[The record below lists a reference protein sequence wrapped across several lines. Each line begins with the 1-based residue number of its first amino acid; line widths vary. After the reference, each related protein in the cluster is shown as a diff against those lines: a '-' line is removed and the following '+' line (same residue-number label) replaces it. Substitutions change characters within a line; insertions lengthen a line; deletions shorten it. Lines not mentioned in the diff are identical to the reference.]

1 MADSGLTI
9 CPLASGSAGNAVYVE
24 GGGHALLV
32 DAGLSGVEIERRM
45 AKRGLKP
52 DSLSAVVVT
61 HEHTDHIKGAGILSR
76 RYGIP
81 VHINPKTLEAAGEKL
96 GKLDRMIP
104 FQCGQSFRING
115 ITINPF
121 SISHDAADPAGFTL
135 ERDGVKVGMAT
146 DLGVTT
152 NLVRE
157 HLKECS
163 LLYLEANHDPE
174 MLMNG
179 PYPWY
184 LKQRILS
191 ERGHLSN
198 DATVE
203 LLGDIANGQL
213 RHLFASSTAS
223 FSLKP
228 FSTSLKVESLSS
240 MGISSTSF
248 LSSSSTPDKTTFL
261 FRFSIS
267 SL

>member
-9 CPLASGSAGNAVYVE
+9 CPLASGSTGNAVYVE

-45 AKRGLKP
+45 AKRGLNP

-76 RYGIP
+76 RYRIP
-81 VHINPKTLEAAGEKL
+81 VHINPRTLEAAGEKL
-96 GKLDRMIP
+96 GKLDRIIP
-104 FQCGQSFRING
+104 FECGQSFRING
-115 ITINPF
+115 ITISPF

-146 DLGVTT
+146 DLGVATT
-152 NLVRE
+152 LVKE

-163 LLYLEANHDPE
+163 LIYLEANHDPE

-184 LKQRILS
+184 LKQRVQGR
-191 ERGHLSN
+191 RGHLSN
-198 DATVE
+198 HDAAGLLAEVRSPALSHVILAHLSHENNTPEKALAAVCRDFNPGRVQVTVA
-203 LLGDIANGQL
+203 G
-213 RHLFASSTAS
+213 
-223 FSLKP
+223 
-228 FSTSLKVESLSS
+228 
-240 MGISSTSF
+240 
-248 LSSSSTPDKTTFL
+248 PDKPCL
-261 FRFSIS
+261 PIHLSR
-267 SL
+267 